1 VITFLN
7 HIFAHSWPNIVRSLI
22 ADDTVWPSVV
32 RRLITDDA
40 IWPSVVRSV
49 VADDAIGPSVVRS
62 LVADNIGG
70 TMDAGGGHNYLL
82 QFFLTLLL

>member
-40 IWPSVVRSV
+40 I
-49 VADDAIGPSVVRS
+49 GPSVVRS

>member
-7 HIFAHSWPNIVRSLI
+7 HIFAHSWPNIVRRLI
-22 ADDTVWPSVV
+22 ADDTVGPSVV
-32 RRLITDDA
+32 RRLIT
-40 IWPSVVRSV
+40 
-49 VADDAIGPSVVRS
+49 DDAIGPSVVRS

-70 TMDAGGGHNYLL
+70 TMDAGDGHNYLL